1 MNENIHQGVLY
12 FITNNYTILPIERFS
27 EYFNVSAKYRVKRSG
42 SSNVGKNNISNVLRF
57 INSQDYDIEDTRING
72 DKLFVVST
80 KSLHNKRFILR
91 GYEYM
96 FSLRDSEY
104 EIRKLSNTFN
114 ANVIF
119 SINLK
124 SNKNGIGAD
133 EFIRALS

>member
-1 MNENIHQGVLY
+1 M
-12 FITNNYTILPIERFS
+12 PIERFS